1 MIKHPGPGRENNYW
15 SRSPRRTS
23 MDDKK
28 KVEKSEE
35 EWKKILTPEQYRV
48 LRKKGTE
55 TPWSGEYVDTKEKG
69 VYKCA
74 ACGAEIFS
82 SETKFDAHCGWPSFY
97 APIDKDKV
105 ELKLD
110 TSLFMERTEV
120 LCAKCG
126 GHLGHVFDDG
136 PQPTGERFCINSASL
151 DFEKEKADREK
162 EKRE

>member
-1 MIKHPGPGRENNYW
+1 
-15 SRSPRRTS
+15 

-97 APIDKDKV
+97 AAIDKDKV

-110 TSLFMERTEV
+110 TSLFRERTEV

-136 PQPTGERFCINSASL
+136 PQPTGERFCINSVSL
-151 DFEKEKADREK
+151 DFEKRKAEK
-162 EKRE
+162 EKEKQE

>member
-1 MIKHPGPGRENNYW
+1 
-15 SRSPRRTS
+15 

>member
-1 MIKHPGPGRENNYW
+1 
-15 SRSPRRTS
+15 

-110 TSLFMERTEV
+110 TSLFRERTEV

-136 PQPTGERFCINSASL
+136 PQPTGERFCINSVSL
-151 DFEKEKADREK
+151 DFEKRKAEK
-162 EKRE
+162 EKEKQE